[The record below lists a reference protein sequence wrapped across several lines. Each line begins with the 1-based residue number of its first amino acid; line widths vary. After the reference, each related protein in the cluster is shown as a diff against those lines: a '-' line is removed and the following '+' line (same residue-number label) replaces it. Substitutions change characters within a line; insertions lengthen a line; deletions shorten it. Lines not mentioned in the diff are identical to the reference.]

1 MQDSIR
7 KHILSEYAISVI
19 PYNGYTPKDSYQNQ
33 SILNVSDP
41 TVLTENIENS
51 DPDEFRLTGPSYLTH
66 AVEESDP
73 DEFVANAASIETRH
87 VEISDPDEMRM
98 GPTSTTFTVET
109 TDDDEFL
116 LM

>member
-19 PYNGYTPKDSYQNQ
+19 PYNGYTPRDSYQDQ

-51 DPDEFRLTGPSYLTH
+51 DPDE
-66 AVEESDP
+66 
-73 DEFVANAASIETRH
+73 
-87 VEISDPDEMRM
+87 MRM
-98 GPTSTTFTVET
+98 GPTNTTFTVET